1 MELNIRI
8 AQVRELSPHNALNRW
23 ELMRYDG
30 SPVTVALRSRFH
42 AIPAKHSVALILT
55 ACYYYYRSQMRHNL
69 VEYPME
75 VTFEID
81 PFTSL
86 TSGNAGEVELP
97 PRIMTLMYSV
107 AIGALRGMLAQKA
120 ANTMLRDYPLPI
132 VNVSELVSRH
142 IYGTPAPDRVI
153 PLVDYIYN

>member
-1 MELNIRI
+1 M
-8 AQVRELSPHNALNRW
+8 RELPSHNAINRW

-30 SPVTVALRSRFH
+30 SPITVYIRSRFH
-42 AIPAKHSVALILT
+42 AIPAGHSVALTLT
-55 ACYYYYRSQMRHNL
+55 AVYYYYRSQMRHNL
-69 VEYPME
+69 VEYPVE

-81 PFTSL
+81 PYTSL
-86 TSGNAGEVELP
+86 ASDTEDEIELP
-97 PRIMTLMYSV
+97 PRIMTMMYSV

-120 ANTMLRDYPLPI
+120 ANTPLRDYPLPI

-142 IYGTPAPDRVI
+142 LYGSPSPDRTI